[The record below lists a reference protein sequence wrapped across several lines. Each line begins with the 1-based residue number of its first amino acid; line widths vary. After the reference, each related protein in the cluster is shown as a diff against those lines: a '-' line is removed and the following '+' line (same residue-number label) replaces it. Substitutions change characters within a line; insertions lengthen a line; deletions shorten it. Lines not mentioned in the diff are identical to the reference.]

1 MTNPL
6 FARRIYNQ
14 LYVDTAVRLKPMSME
29 NRQTTVMQK
38 RIVTFSVFLL
48 FCATLAIGEKNAP
61 PHGTKATVVH
71 VANLYVQADE
81 SAPKVSSITPGRE
94 LIVAEHSGKWLRVF
108 ANTDVETVN
117 EADVPVFG
125 NETNAQPISGWI
137 LDKGVVAADTPK
149 GDEILFGEAVSTE
162 ILASQSHP
170 PPDAAQSARRLYRM
184 VVDLFPQSPR
194 APEAMW
200 RAADIRWQLQR
211 ADSFSRP
218 SAHEKENYLREQMDE
233 TEMKKIQKLYPH
245 TKWADLAA
253 FAMIDNKICGDW
265 QGSEKCPEK
274 EAEIYTKYA
283 EEHPDSPKAPQ
294 ALYEAAWREASAGD
308 MYQADN
314 DDKRAGEARA
324 HAKDLASRLETKY
337 AQSEYAAR
345 GAGLIYKMEQQIPIY
360 GSDRD

>member
-1 MTNPL
+1 MNTG
-6 FARRIYNQ
+6 I
-14 LYVDTAVRLKPMSME
+14 RLTS
-29 NRQTTVMQK
+29 VMQK
-38 RIVTFSVFLL
+38 PLLAFSALL
-48 FCATLAIGEKNAP
+48 LITAPLTHAQKNM

-81 SAPKVSSITPGRE
+81 SADKVSSVAPGRE
-94 LIVAEHSGKWLRVF
+94 LVVAEHSGKWLRVF
-108 ANTDVETVN
+108 ANTDVEVVN
-117 EADVPVFG
+117 QADAPVFG

-137 LDKGVVAADTPK
+137 LDKGVVTSDTQK

-162 ILASQSHP
+162 IVASQSHA

-184 VVDLFPQSPR
+184 VADLFPQSPR
-194 APEAMW
+194 AGEAMW
-200 RAADIRWQLQR
+200 RAADIRWQLQK

-233 TEMKKIQKLYPH
+233 TEMKKIQKLYPR

-253 FAMIDNKICGDW
+253 FIMIDNKICGDW

-283 EEHPDSPKAPQ
+283 DEHPDSPKAAE
-294 ALYEAAWREASAGD
+294 ALYQAAWRQASAGD

-314 DDKRAGEARA
+314 DEKKSNDARA
-324 HAKDLASRLETKY
+324 RAKDLAGRVQTKY
-337 AQSEYAAR
+337 PDNDYAAR
-345 GAGLIYKMEQQIPIY
+345 AAGLIYKMEQQIPIY
-360 GSDRD
+360 GSEN